1 MFSGEAQ
8 RKGRQGPLLLL
19 EWTCQG
25 CFTERGVNANDGL
38 HRGPGLFRPDAA
50 SARDLSPRGA
60 PGGRSLPP
68 SSPPAP
74 QRVQVPVDRV
84 AAVNFTVAEPREQKF
99 D

>member
-1 MFSGEAQ
+1 MRTTDSTEALAFSGQTRRQ
-8 RKGRQGPLLLL
+8 RVISFL
-19 EWTCQG
+19 
-25 CFTERGVNANDGL
+25 
-38 HRGPGLFRPDAA
+38 
-50 SARDLSPRGA
+50 LSPRGA